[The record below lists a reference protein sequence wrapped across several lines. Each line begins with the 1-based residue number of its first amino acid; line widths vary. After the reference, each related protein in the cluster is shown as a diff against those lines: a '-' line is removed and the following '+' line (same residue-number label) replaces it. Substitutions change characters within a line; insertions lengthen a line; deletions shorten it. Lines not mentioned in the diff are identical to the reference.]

1 MREKYFNTIP
11 AITAE
16 RLVLATEAYQKF
28 AGEVP
33 PVFRAKIVKY
43 VMEHMTTLIMEDE
56 LIVGTPTNE
65 YRGANLFPE
74 YTSSSWLIAD
84 IDEFPV
90 RKTDPYRISPE
101 DRETILETLK
111 YWRERL
117 SKIWPLKFFRTISKM
132 PDRRISSPWAAE
144 TVFPERR
151 RRIIRNSSR
160 SASELHGGMPR
171 KHRAREGRH

>member
-90 RKTDPYRISPE
+90 RRRTLTASVPRIGRRS
-101 DRETILETLK
+101 LK
-111 YWRERL
+111 R
-117 SKIWPLKFFRTISKM
+117 
-132 PDRRISSPWAAE
+132 
-144 TVFPERR
+144 
-151 RRIIRNSSR
+151 
-160 SASELHGGMPR
+160 
-171 KHRAREGRH
+171 

>member
-1 MREKYFNTIP
+1 MEQLLNERLTRMREEYFNTIP

-28 AGEVP
+28 AGEVA

-43 VMEHMTTLIMEDE
+43 VMEHMTVLLMEDE

-74 YTSSSWLIAD
+74 YTSSSWLIED

-101 DRETILETLK
+101 DRELILETLK
-111 YWRERL
+111 YWEGKAVEDMAPEILPAYIENARTEGSDFGRM
-117 SKIWPLKFFRTISKM
+117 PQRCFR
-132 PDRRISSPWAAE
+132 
-144 TVFPERR
+144 
-151 RRIIRNSSR
+151 
-160 SASELHGGMPR
+160 
-171 KHRAREGRH
+171 